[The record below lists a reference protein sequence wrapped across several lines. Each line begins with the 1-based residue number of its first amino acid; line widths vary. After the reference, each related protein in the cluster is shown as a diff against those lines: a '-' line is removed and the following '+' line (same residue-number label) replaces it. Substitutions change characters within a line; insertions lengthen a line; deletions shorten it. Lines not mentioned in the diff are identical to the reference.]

1 MNLLKKQK
9 SKGGYKVKYLLA
21 VTLGPVQSYIEES
34 EKLMDLRNS
43 SMIISKLMKNIIE
56 EIYKND
62 NESELIYPRYGR
74 SLDFN
79 DNDIKDCTNYLMFEV
94 SEKEKLKL
102 SHLEDS
108 IYKNMGEECDIEN
121 FKEIFY
127 LFWAVEAI
135 DDKDYYDVYNH
146 LQELMNGIKHTYVF
160 SNRIQSQRGKYRKE
174 KCYICGKRPIYKDE
188 LCSVCFYKRKYNKN
202 NYESNY
208 SIAIKLWKE
217 TYQGKLQNAN
227 KLLKEIFSYED
238 KYYSISEIEN
248 TISILKNKDD
258 ENKKLNNNY
267 IKSKKYKDFSFDL
280 KSEAANELRQKN
292 SSKEFLIEKL
302 QKIESELKSH
312 YESKDKALKVPE
324 PNYKYAFIQFDIDSL
339 GDWMRG
345 EFTEVEREKFKLYQE
360 QISSFLISFGERL
373 RKELDE
379 NCSVIYSGGDD
390 FLAVM
395 PIEIVC
401 KVLKNIDRIFTEN
414 VSNKLKNAGIS
425 EEMTY
430 STCITIAPCK
440 APIGEVINES
450 RIELNNVKDRYERD
464 KKNGVVLNYIV
475 GDGAAAT
482 AYIKKDKLNG
492 FLNLIEKYMKIKN
505 NFSLSFVRKYEK
517 EFSKFAYKD
526 ITNDDFRNLRYMST
540 IELSRIMKKSKLFQE
555 EKEEGKKEEKEAEIQ
570 EYIEEM
576 KRFMNSLFYE
586 NCMPVSANRKN
597 VDFKNY
603 LNIVDIYERLCSLQG
618 FYKITG
624 GDINETSKVET
635 LR

>member
-1 MNLLKKQK
+1 
-9 SKGGYKVKYLLA
+9 VKYLLA

-160 SNRIQSQRGKYRKE
+160 SNRIQSQEGKYRKE

-217 TYQGKLQNAN
+217 TYQTKLQNAN
-227 KLLKEIFSYED
+227 KLLKEIFTYED

-248 TISILKNKDD
+248 TISILKNKDN
-258 ENKKLNNNY
+258 ENKK
-267 IKSKKYKDFSFDL
+267 YKEFLFDL
-280 KSEAANELRQKN
+280 KSESRQKD

-312 YESKDKALKVPE
+312 YESKNEALKVLE

-345 EFTEVEREKFKLYQE
+345 EFTETEREKFKLYQE

-395 PIEIVC
+395 PIEIVY
-401 KVLKNIDRIFTEN
+401 KVLNDIDRIFTED
-414 VSNKLKNAGIS
+414 VLNKLRNVEIYRKI
-425 EEMTY
+425 TY

-440 APIGEVINES
+440 TPIGEVINKS

-475 GDGAAAT
+475 GGGAADT
-482 AYIKKDKLNG
+482 AYMKKDKLNN
-492 FLNLIEKYMKIKN
+492 FLDLIEKYIKIKN
-505 NFSLSFVRKYEK
+505 NFSLSFIRKYEK
-517 EFSKFAYKD
+517 EFSGFAYNK

-555 EKEEGKKEEKEAEIQ
+555 EKTEGKKEEKEAEIQ
-570 EYIEEM
+570 EYIKEM
-576 KRFMNSLFYE
+576 KRFMDSLFYE

-603 LNIVDIYERLCSLQG
+603 LNTMDIYERLCSLQG
-618 FYKITG
+618 FYEITG
-624 GDINETSKVET
+624 GDVNETFKVET

>member
-1 MNLLKKQK
+1 M
-9 SKGGYKVKYLLA
+9 KYLLA

-62 NESELIYPRYGR
+62 SKSELIYPKYGKD
-74 SLDFN
+74 SNFN
-79 DNDIKDCTNYLMFEV
+79 SIKDCTNYLVFEV

-102 SHLEDS
+102 SNLEDS

-127 LFWAVEAI
+127 LFWAVESI
-135 DDKDYYDVYNH
+135 DDKDYYDVYNY

-160 SNRIQSQRGKYRKE
+160 NNRIQSQERKYRKE
-174 KCYICGKRPIYKDE
+174 KCYICGKRPIYKED
-188 LCSVCFYKRKYNKN
+188 LCSVCYCKRKYNKD

-208 SIAIKLWKE
+208 SIAIKTWKE
-217 TYQGKLQNAN
+217 TYQVKLQNVN
-227 KLLKEIFSYED
+227 KLLKEFFTYED
-238 KYYSISEIEN
+238 KYYSISEIEH
-248 TISILKNKDD
+248 TISMLKNADIKGSDV
-258 ENKKLNNNY
+258 EN
-267 IKSKKYKDFSFDL
+267 KKYKDFSFDL

-292 SSKEFLIEKL
+292 LSKEFLIEKL

-312 YESKDKALKVPE
+312 YESKDKTRKVPE

-345 EFTEVEREKFKLYQE
+345 EFTEIQREKFKSYQE

-373 RKELDE
+373 REELDV
-379 NCSVIYSGGDD
+379 NCNVIYSGGDD

-401 KVLKNIDRIFTEN
+401 KVLNDIDRIFTED
-414 VSNKLKNAGIS
+414 VLNKLKSVGIS
-425 EEMTY
+425 EKMTY

-440 APIGEVINES
+440 APIGEVINKS

-464 KKNGVVLNYIV
+464 RKNGVVLNYIV
-475 GDGAAAT
+475 GDGAATT
-482 AYIKKDKLNG
+482 AYMKKDKLNN
-492 FLNLIEKYMKIKN
+492 FLDLIEKYIKIKN
-505 NFSLSFVRKYEK
+505 KFSLSFIRKYEK
-517 EFSKFAYKD
+517 EFSGFAYNK

-540 IELSRIMKKSKLFQE
+540 IELSRIVKKSKLFQE
-555 EKEEGKKEEKEAEIQ
+555 EKGQKEAEIQ
-570 EYIEEM
+570 EYIKEM
-576 KRFMNSLFYE
+576 KRFMDSLFYE
-586 NCMPVSANRKN
+586 NCMLVSANRRN

-603 LNIVDIYERLCSLQG
+603 LNTMDIYERLCSLQG
-618 FYKITG
+618 FYEITG
-624 GDINETSKVET
+624 GDVNETFKVET
-635 LR
+635 L